1 MLILNP
7 KCSGLFTK
15 AHLLWKYLRNLCLC
29 TNSVVRSSSPSA
41 FQASWM
47 THSSFLTLCS
57 SPVTLKPTTT
67 PNQIEFH
74 LSPAPGP
81 LRATMVVP
89 LAVVFLPG
97 KGLHLHRNW
106 AKDLS
111 IHHLIPGLLT
121 SRTSASLRPWTLQ
134 DASVQRLSIT
144 RTLPNAGS
152 PVSFFIPAT
161 AEKPFESFHLPQG
174 DIKTSPWNILS
185 EPSSPF
191 QLLTLHLTLL
201 IFPPNYTT

>member
-41 FQASWM
+41 FQANWM

-57 SPVTLKPTTT
+57 YPATLKPTT

-74 LSPAPGP
+74 MSPAPGP
-81 LRATMVVP
+81 LLATMVVP

-106 AKDLS
+106 AKDPS
-111 IHHLIPGLLT
+111 ICHLVPGLLT
-121 SRTSASLRPWTLQ
+121 PRPSASLRPWTSAGCLSAETIYHA
-134 DASVQRLSIT
+134 DAAQCRLSCLIFHSS
-144 RTLPNAGS
+144 NSWKA
-152 PVSFFIPAT
+152 I
-161 AEKPFESFHLPQG
+161 ENFHLPQG
-174 DIKTSPWNILS
+174 DIKTSPRNILS

-201 IFPPNYTT
+201 IFPPNYTA